1 MITKKKMTA
10 MTETTA
16 TSENASNATS
26 EKTKNVYRRCK
37 KELREEEYYNEFI
50 KHSVESMD
58 VSAVRRF
65 LDDMFKEG
73 LFSVCS
79 SADFKGNRIEK
90 MSNEFKVSYTLI
102 PGLVYVG
109 DSAKSYACY
118 GMMHCLTEKK
128 RIMTPLTAKVRYNLR
143 NHYELD
149 KMVGLGHLQKFKQD
163 GLVLYLV

>member
-1 MITKKKMTA
+1 MTA
-10 MTETTA
+10 MTAMME
-16 TSENASNATS
+16 TSETNSTAVS
-26 EKTKNVYRRCK
+26 EQTKNFYRRCK
-37 KELREEEYYNEFI
+37 KELREEEYYNESI
-50 KHSVESMD
+50 KHSVDSMD
-58 VSAVRRF
+58 VSAVRMF
-65 LDDMFKEG
+65 LDEMFKEG

-109 DSAKSYACY
+109 NSEHSNACY

-143 NHYELD
+143 THYELD
-149 KMVGLGHLQKFKQD
+149 KMVGLGYLQKFKQD

>member
-1 MITKKKMTA
+1 MKT
-10 MTETTA
+10 MTEMTEMSENASSA
-16 TSENASNATS
+16 TSENA
-26 EKTKNVYRRCK
+26 KNFYRRCK
-37 KELREEEYYNEFI
+37 KELREEEYYNESI
-50 KHSVESMD
+50 KHSVDSMD
-58 VSAVRRF
+58 VSSVRMF
-65 LDDMFKEG
+65 LDEMFKEG
-73 LFSVCS
+73 IFSVCS

-109 DSAKSYACY
+109 NSERSNACY

-143 NHYELD
+143 THYELD
-149 KMVGLGHLQKFKQD
+149 KMVGLGYLQKFKQD

>member
-1 MITKKKMTA
+1 MITKKKMTEMTK
-10 MTETTA
+10 MTETSDTTSTA
-16 TSENASNATS
+16 MSEQA
-26 EKTKNVYRRCK
+26 KNFYRRCK
-37 KELREEEYYNEFI
+37 KELREEEYYNESI
-50 KHSVESMD
+50 KHSVDSMD
-58 VSAVRRF
+58 VSAVRMF
-65 LDDMFKEG
+65 LDEMFKEG

-109 DSAKSYACY
+109 NSERSNACY

-143 NHYELD
+143 THYELD
-149 KMVGLGHLQKFKQD
+149 KMVGLGYLQKFKQD

>member
-1 MITKKKMTA
+1 MVTKKQMTA
-10 MTETTA
+10 MTETT
-16 TSENASNATS
+16 ATS

-37 KELREEEYYNEFI
+37 KELREEEYYNESI
-50 KHSVESMD
+50 KHSVDSMD
-58 VSAVRRF
+58 VSAVRMF
-65 LDDMFKEG
+65 LDEMFKEG

-109 DSAKSYACY
+109 NSERSNACY
-118 GMMHCLTEKK
+118 GMMHCLTEKE

-143 NHYELD
+143 THYELD
-149 KMVGLGHLQKFKQD
+149 KMVGLGYLQKFKQD

>member
-1 MITKKKMTA
+1 MIA
-10 MTETTA
+10 MTETSETNSTA
-16 TSENASNATS
+16 MS

-37 KELREEEYYNEFI
+37 KELCEEEYYNESI

-58 VSAVRRF
+58 VSAVRMF
-65 LDDMFKEG
+65 LNEMFNEG

-109 DSAKSYACY
+109 DSVKSNTCY

-143 NHYELD
+143 THYELD
-149 KMVGLGHLQKFKQD
+149 KMVGLGYLQKFKHD

>member
-1 MITKKKMTA
+1 MTA
-10 MTETTA
+10 MTETTV
-16 TSENASNATS
+16 TSENASCVTS
-26 EKTKNVYRRCK
+26 DNKSKAKNFYRRCK
-37 KELREEEYYNEFI
+37 KELREEEYYNESI
-50 KHSVESMD
+50 KHSVEYMD
-58 VSAVRRF
+58 VGAVRMF

-109 DSAKSYACY
+109 DSERSNGCY

-143 NHYELD
+143 THYELD
-149 KMVGLGHLQKFKQD
+149 KMVGLGHLQKFKRD

>member
-1 MITKKKMTA
+1 MTA
-10 MTETTA
+10 MTEM
-16 TSENASNATS
+16 SENKPTS
-26 EKTKNVYRRCK
+26 IGENNSTEKNFYRRCK
-37 KELREEEYYNEFI
+37 KELREEEYYNESI
-50 KHSVESMD
+50 KHSVDSMD
-58 VSAVRRF
+58 VSSVRMF
-65 LDDMFKEG
+65 LDEMFKEG
-73 LFSVCS
+73 IFSVCS

-109 DSAKSYACY
+109 NSERSNACY

-143 NHYELD
+143 THYELD
-149 KMVGLGHLQKFKQD
+149 KMVGLGYLQKFKQD

>member
-1 MITKKKMTA
+1 MITKKKMIA
-10 MTETTA
+10 MTETT
-16 TSENASNATS
+16 ATS

-37 KELREEEYYNEFI
+37 KELREEEYYNESI
-50 KHSVESMD
+50 KHSVEHMD
-58 VSAVRRF
+58 VSAVRMF
-65 LDDMFKEG
+65 LDEMFKEG

-109 DSAKSYACY
+109 DSVKSNTCY

-143 NHYELD
+143 THYELD
-149 KMVGLGHLQKFKQD
+149 KMVGLGYLQKFKHD

>member
-1 MITKKKMTA
+1 MTA
-10 MTETTA
+10 MTTMTE
-16 TSENASNATS
+16 TSENDSSITIENKS
-26 EKTKNVYRRCK
+26 EAKNFYRRCK
-37 KELREEEYYNEFI
+37 KELREEEYYNESI

-58 VSAVRRF
+58 VGAVRMF

-79 SADFKGNRIEK
+79 SSDFKGNRIEK

-109 DSAKSYACY
+109 NSERSNSCY

-143 NHYELD
+143 THYELD
-149 KMVGLGHLQKFKQD
+149 KMVGLGYLQKFKQD